1 MLLISVPGIAAAIL
15 MTSFH
20 LIVSENFT
28 ILVSLTAVNV
38 PISLLV
44 LYLCR
49 NMLQYAQLNK

>member
-1 MLLISVPGIAAAIL
+1 